1 MICVRNEAK
10 LERPLPP
17 GDPVGAADIRQ
28 QDASGTASSILGKVI
43 HLR

>member
-1 MICVRNEAK
+1 MTCVRNEVK
-10 LERPLPP
+10 LEKATTR
-17 GDPVGAADIRQ
+17 GSRGAADIRQ